1 MFRPHICGDTC
12 RSSREGTLA
21 SNYDFP
27 WGQRGHLFGHDLS
40 TAGWEVYPPLVEM
53 SHAGETRGG
62 SSHPMTM
69 IISDPNIG
77 WLPCCFCWSYHCL
90 FAWITFHH
98 FLGASKG
105 AIFDGAT
112 CRLPAW
118 LVFISTFIATCTKY
132 WVAWQHGLAKD
143 GVFQPMDR
151 LKGKSAGFQEA
162 CVIMCLLNNGVLKK

>member
-1 MFRPHICGDTC
+1 MEIPVDHQG
-12 RSSREGTLA
+12 
-21 SNYDFP
+21 
-27 WGQRGHLFGHDLS
+27 RGHLPQTTTFPGAKEVTYLVM
-40 TAGWEVYPPLVEM
+40 VYPPLVEM
-53 SHAGETRGG
+53 SHVGETRGG

-90 FAWITFHH
+90 FAWIMFHH
-98 FLGASKG
+98 FFGASKG

-151 LKGKSAGFQEA
+151 LKGKSAGRGFLFKRHVSS
-162 CVIMCLLNNGVLKK
+162 CVF